1 MRLATIGGMDLGLA
15 DRVFLVTT
23 GSSGLGLATAR
34 FLVDAGA
41 KVVVACQ
48 DEEELVPVLG
58 LLGGN
63 QNAVGLAA
71 DLRDPATPERL
82 TAAAVA
88 RFGRLDG
95 CLLATGTPPSGPITA
110 TGQDQ
115 WRDAFD
121 AVVLGPIRVANA
133 AASTMEPIPGTLSG
147 TGGSIVF
154 VLSTSAR
161 SVVQGEAVANTLYGG
176 LTSAVKDLADSF
188 GSRGLR
194 VNGIVPGRIAV
205 HEADSESGAGRR
217 GSTERVRIRNEAE
230 IPLGRYGEVEE
241 FTAVAAFLLSPLSS
255 YVTGSLI
262 TVDGG
267 LSRAN

>member
-1 MRLATIGGMDLGLA
+1 MTLATIRGMDLGLA
-15 DRVFLVTT
+15 DRVFLITT

-34 FLVDAGA
+34 FLVSVGA
-41 KVVVACQ
+41 KTVVACQ
-48 DEEELVPVLG
+48 DDEELVPVLAQ
-58 LLGGN
+58 LGGN
-63 QNAVGLAA
+63 ANAVGLTA

-95 CLLATGTPPSGPITA
+95 CLLATGTPTTGPIA
-110 TGQDQ
+110 VTGQDQ

-133 AASTMEPIPGTLSG
+133 AAATMESKPGSLTG
-147 TGGSIVF
+147 TAGSIVL
-154 VLSTSAR
+154 VLSSSAR
-161 SVVQGEAVANTLYGG
+161 SVVPGEAVANTLYRG

-188 GSRGLR
+188 GSRGIR
-194 VNGIVPGRIAV
+194 VNGIVPGRISV
-205 HEADSESGAGRR
+205 PELDPDSGPNRR
-217 GSTERVRIRNEAE
+217 GSAERVRIRNEAE
-230 IPLGRYGEVEE
+230 IPLGRYGEAEE
-241 FTAVAAFLLSPLSS
+241 FAAVAAFLLSPLSS

-267 LSRAN
+267 SSRAN

>member
-1 MRLATIGGMDLGLA
+1 MDLGLT

-23 GSSGLGLATAR
+23 GSSGLGLVTAR
-34 FLVDAGA
+34 FLVSAGA
-41 KVVVACQ
+41 KVVIACQ
-48 DEEELVPVLG
+48 DDEDLVPVLG
-58 LLGGN
+58 QLGGN
-63 QNAVGLAA
+63 ENAVGLTA

-95 CLLATGTPPSGPITA
+95 CLLATGTPLSGPMA
-110 TGQDQ
+110 VAGQDQ

-121 AVVLGPIRVANA
+121 AVVLGPIRVATASA
-133 AASTMEPIPGTLSG
+133 ATMEPQIGSLSG
-147 TGGSIVF
+147 TAGSIVF

-161 SVVQGEAVANTLYGG
+161 SVVPGEAVANTLYRG

-188 GSRGLR
+188 GSRGIR

-205 HEADSESGAGRR
+205 QELDADSANGRK
-217 GSTERVRIRNEAE
+217 GSAERVRIRNEAE
-230 IPLGRYGEVEE
+230 IPLGRYGEAEE
-241 FTAVAAFLLSPLSS
+241 FASVAAFLLSPLSS

-267 LSRAN
+267 ASRAN